1 MDAQI
6 DNFANTRLDIISYI
20 GVPAALSLFQK
31 ALFSVTIGS
40 NDFINNYLTPEV
52 TSSEYKLDSPELFV
66 TTMISRLRTQLT
78 VIFLITHN
86 LCFKIKILI

>member
-6 DNFANTRLDIISYI
+6 DYFANTRHDIISYI
-20 GVPAALSLFQK
+20 GVPAALNLLQN

-40 NDFINNYLTPEV
+40 NDFINNYLTPDV
-52 TSSEYKLDSPELFV
+52 AFSEDKLDSPELFV

-78 VIFLITHN
+78 VIFSQLTI
-86 LCFKIKILI
+86 FISD